1 MIRKT
6 YGVSGLMDWTT
17 QIKTGKVSVS
27 VHFTGGALTA
37 YGVTPAKYSTS
48 NPFFQSVI
56 ENSEQFKSGRIMLL
70 GEMEVPDDAATKAR
84 KARKAAKAAEKPAKE
99 EQSPVTETTV
109 PETPAPVVDEPVTPT
124 TPAKESPAESEQ
136 PTDETQDETL
146 QGDGDDADGGKIM
159 VADKPDAIEYLKE
172 RFPEKG
178 YTAVKLRTKTAF
190 DAACKECGVE
200 FVFTA

>member
-84 KARKAAKAAEKPAKE
+84 KARKAAKAAEKPAPIPK
-99 EQSPVTETTV
+99 PAPV
-109 PETPAPVVDEPVTPT
+109 PETPAPVVEETVTPT

-146 QGDGDDADGGKIM
+146 QGDGDDADGDKIK

>member
-84 KARKAAKAAEKPAKE
+84 KARMAAKAAAMPVKEGQNTVQENAASKTPVEEIPA
-99 EQSPVTETTV
+99 
-109 PETPAPVVDEPVTPT
+109 DEV
-124 TPAKESPAESEQ
+124 Q
-136 PTDETQDETL
+136 PTDETQDKTP
-146 QGDGDDADGGKIM
+146 QGASEDADNVVK

-172 RFPEKG
+172 HFPEKG
-178 YTAVKLRTKTAF
+178 FTATKLRT
-190 DAACKECGVE
+190 DAAFLAACEECGVQ
-200 FVFTA
+200 FTFTS

>member
-17 QIKTGKVSVS
+17 QIKAGKGSVS

-56 ENSEQFKSGRIMLL
+56 ENSKQFKSGRIELL
-70 GEMEVPDDAATKAR
+70 GTMEVPDDAATKAR
-84 KARKAAKAAEKPAKE
+84 KARMAAKAAEKPAKE
-99 EQSPVTETTV
+99 EHSVTETPV
-109 PETPAPVVDEPVTPT
+109 SETPAPVVKEPVTPT
-124 TPAKESPAESEQ
+124 TPAEETPAEAEQ
-136 PTDETQDETL
+136 PTDETQDDTL
-146 QGDGDDADGGKIM
+146 QGDGDDADGGKIK
-159 VADKPDAIEYLKE
+159 VADKNEAIEYLKE
-172 RFPEKG
+172 HFAEKN
-178 YTAVKLRTKTAF
+178 YTATSLRTKTAF
-190 DAACKECGVE
+190 EAACKECGVE

>member
-84 KARKAAKAAEKPAKE
+84 KARMAAKAAEKPA
-99 EQSPVTETTV
+99 PV
-109 PETPAPVVDEPVTPT
+109 PETPAPVVEEPVTPT

-136 PTDETQDETL
+136 PTGETQDETL
-146 QGDGDDADGGKIM
+146 QDDDEDADGSKIK
-159 VADKPDAIEYLKE
+159 VADKSDAIEYLKE
-172 RFPEKG
+172 KFPEKG

>member
-84 KARKAAKAAEKPAKE
+84 KARMAAKAAEKPA
-99 EQSPVTETTV
+99 PV
-109 PETPAPVVDEPVTPT
+109 PETPAPVVEEPVTPT

-136 PTDETQDETL
+136 PTGETQDETL
-146 QGDGDDADGGKIM
+146 QDDEDADGSKIK

-172 RFPEKG
+172 KFPEKG